1 MSTKEIA
8 NQLVTYCRKGE
19 GLKAVEELY
28 HDQVTSVEMKG
39 WPMEIVNGIDNIK
52 MKHERFA
59 ASVEEI
65 HSNEVS
71 DPLVADNFFSCT
83 MSFDAT
89 FKGRGRS
96 KVSELCVYE
105 VKDGKV
111 TRNSFFIRTKESLRE

>member
-1 MSTKEIA
+1 MSTQEIA
-8 NQLVTYCRKGE
+8 NQLVTYCRQGQ
-19 GLKAVEELY
+19 GMKAVEELY

-39 WPMEIVNGIDNIK
+39 WPMEIVNGIENIK
-52 MKHERFA
+52 KKHEMFA

-71 DPLVADNFFSCT
+71 DALVADNFFSCI

-96 KVSELCVYE
+96 KMTELCVYE
-105 VKDGKV
+105 VNDGKV
-111 TRNSFFIRTKESLRE
+111 IREQFFYQN